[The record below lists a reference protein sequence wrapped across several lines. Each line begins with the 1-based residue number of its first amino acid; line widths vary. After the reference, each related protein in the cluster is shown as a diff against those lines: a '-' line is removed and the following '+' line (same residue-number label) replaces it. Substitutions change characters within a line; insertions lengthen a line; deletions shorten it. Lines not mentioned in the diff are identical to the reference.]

1 MGTAM
6 AVRAVAKHFGIE
18 DLYDFFPE
26 DEPDHEPVLLDLKG
40 KNHGQIAAVFQYNY
54 PIFTDDFRF
63 RMEPSKFEK
72 LRSEYQ
78 YRREVYVE

>member
-1 MGTAM
+1 MTLIAEGFLIGQV
-6 AVRAVAKHFGIE
+6 AVVA
-18 DLYDFFPE
+18 
-26 DEPDHEPVLLDLKG
+26 G

-63 RMEPSKFEK
+63 RMEPDKFER